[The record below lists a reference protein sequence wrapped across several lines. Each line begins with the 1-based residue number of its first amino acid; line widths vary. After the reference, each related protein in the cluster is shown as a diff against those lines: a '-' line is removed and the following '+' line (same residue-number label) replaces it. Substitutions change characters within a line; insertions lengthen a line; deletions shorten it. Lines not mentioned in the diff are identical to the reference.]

1 MAAHTKSKQLY
12 SWWWDSHISPKNSK
26 WLQEN
31 LTDMDSNVAKMIK
44 LIEEDADSFARRA
57 EMYYKRRPE
66 LMKLVEEFYRAYR
79 ALAER
84 YDHATGVIRQ
94 VQKSNPDAFPNQ
106 SQFGICDDSP
116 AGSVADGEPR
126 TPDLPSIRAF
136 MDQDE
141 LEKDDHGVSPS
152 HFYTAKRSG
161 GLTDEADSVV
171 SRKGSKHSNDL
182 FRSGEGMGRVRK
194 GLNFQD
200 SGGKTNGSDDSRAQV
215 SSDSDRMAKA
225 EQEILTLKNA
235 LAKLEAE
242 KEADLRQ
249 YQQSM
254 ERLTSLESE
263 VSRAKED
270 SLGLSDRASKAE
282 EEAQTLKDNLAK
294 LEAERETNFLQY
306 QQCQDKISNLEKNA
320 SLAEQNIEEAN
331 ERATKAETEVQSLKE
346 DLARLD
352 AEKEAALVQY
362 TQCLDRI
369 SDMEC
374 KLLQA
379 EEDARTY
386 RKRAEKAEEEV
397 ESLKQASAKL
407 AEENEATALRFQQC
421 LDTIQSLE
429 HKLACA
435 EEETQRL
442 HSMIDDGMSKLK
454 GAEEKCIVLERSN
467 QTMHVDL
474 EALAQKM
481 AAQNDELT
489 EKQKELGRLWT
500 CVQEEHLRFVEA
512 ETAFQTLQNLHSQS
526 QEELRSLGAE
536 LQKRVQI
543 LEELEARN
551 NSLQAE
557 VRQVKLESKNLSE
570 INLSSAL
577 TIQNLQGEMSSK
589 RELIEKLEAEIEL
602 RVDQRNAL
610 QQEIYCLKEELN
622 DITKNHRTVMEQ
634 VESVGLHPESLSSSV
649 KDMQNDNAKLKEAC
663 ESSKSEKLELLEK
676 LEVMEK
682 LVEKNAFL
690 ENSLSDLNVE
700 LEGAKKMV
708 KKLEETCQSI
718 VGEKSTLI
726 SEKAALI
733 SDLETVTNDSK
744 KLIEKNNILETSLLD
759 ANSELD
765 RLGEKTNSLEALCL
779 LLENQKS
786 DLATVK
792 ASLTSQLEV
801 TQKRLE
807 DLDRSH
813 GSLEERHSS
822 LENEKQSMLLEV
834 KELQVCLETEKQEHA
849 LFAQQSESQMA
860 SMKSQIILLQEET
873 QHTKK
878 DHEEELDKAINA
890 QIEIFV
896 LQRCIQDLEE
906 NNSSLLLECK
916 NLLGVTKCSE
926 ELISKLEH
934 EKLDQKKEVKSLY
947 DQLETLRLGLHM
959 TSKVLG
965 LDINL
970 GQKDEAAL
978 MKQLVN
984 KLEETQELLFKMQD
998 ENQHLYI
1005 EKSVIST
1012 LLAELQAEVANL
1024 VMNNN
1029 SLDKK
1034 LKTSAEQLLILKS
1047 ETQEL
1052 AELNEQLR
1060 LKTVDGEHKEGVLRA
1075 ELNVQHAQLSE
1086 LQEACKKVESENCNL
1101 STKYTC
1107 LMKSFT
1113 DLGEDKS
1120 NLEEEMCAVFAQT
1133 VSQSTLSLLFKNV
1146 IDDKF
1151 VEINV
1156 LRENIDKV
1164 HHANNVL
1171 KETVKTLEG
1180 QLDQLAILEN
1190 DKEQLHN
1197 ELEDLKSK
1205 YEKVEAVRASQEK
1218 QLINL
1223 STDYDQQSRE
1233 VSSIRSVKDKV
1244 ESELCNLLAELED
1257 MKSKYEKVEVVRA
1270 SQEKQ
1275 LINLSEDY
1283 DQQSREVNSI
1293 RDLKNKAESEL
1304 CKLRR
1309 ELVESTDRESTL
1321 NNELRKAA
1329 NDAELWESQAVAL
1342 LGELQVSAIR
1352 EGLFECKVQELIE
1365 ACQSFEER
1373 INSRDADIGELKER
1387 MNTLESANGDLKC
1400 KMSACIPAFVSLMD
1414 SIKSLE
1420 KHALPHATVPEVKKH
1435 QPENAPS
1442 QLQDRSFEKRNED
1455 ETTMFLDLQE
1465 LHKRIR
1471 TVENAVKEKER
1482 LIMLESTTANSK
1494 LEAAMKEIED
1504 LKSRTSL
1511 EVEGSRRDKH
1521 KKSQKNDQRQ
1531 TQEITEEGSEVMT
1544 KDIIL
1549 DQVSECS
1556 SHRIFR
1562 RNAAK
1567 TDDSMLEI
1575 WEAADQG
1582 GSIDMT
1588 MENTHEG
1595 SSVSGRKKHNRD
1607 HPSAESLFE
1616 KEVSMDRLEKNSRR
1630 FSGSS
1635 QEANGRKILERLDS
1649 DVQKLTNLQI
1659 VVQDLKRKVQVD
1671 EKTKTGKGIEFD
1683 SVKEELDESE
1693 DRIMNLFEMNR
1704 KLVKS
1709 IETESPSLAL
1719 DEEKSSARKRKISE
1733 HARRESEKI
1742 GRLQLELQK
1751 LQFLLLKL
1759 DNSNKSI
1766 RAKSKA
1772 HERTPSVQLSDYLY
1786 GGTRMA
1792 PKTPKRKKSHFC
1804 SCMHQP
1810 MTRGD

>member
-1 MAAHTKSKQLY
+1 MAAQAKSKRMY

-57 EMYYKRRPE
+57 EMYYKKRPE

-94 VQKSNPDAFPNQ
+94 AHQA
-106 SQFGICDDSP
+106 QFGISDDSP
-116 AGSVADGEPR
+116 ASAVTDGEPR

-141 LEKDDHGVSPS
+141 LEKDDLGVSPS
-152 HFYTAKRSG
+152 HFYTAKRSS
-161 GLTDEADSVV
+161 GLMDEADSVI
-171 SRKGSKHSNDL
+171 SRNGSKNFNDL
-182 FRSGEGMGRVRK
+182 FGSGEGMGRVRK

-200 SGGKTNGSDDSRAQV
+200 SGEKERGGKTNGSDDGRSQV
-215 SSDSDRMAKA
+215 SFDSDRMVKA

-254 ERLTSLESE
+254 EKLTSLESE

-270 SLGLSDRASKAE
+270 SLGLDERASKAE
-282 EEAQTLKDNLAK
+282 EEAETLKENLAK
-294 LEAERETNFLQY
+294 LEAERETTFLQY

-320 SLAEQNIEEAN
+320 SLAEQNMVELS
-331 ERATKAETEVQSLKE
+331 ERATKAETEALSLKE
-346 DLARLD
+346 DLAKLD

-369 SDMEC
+369 SDIES

-379 EEDARTY
+379 EEDARTF
-386 RKRAEKAEEEV
+386 RKRADKAEEEV
-397 ESLKQASAKL
+397 ESLKQALAKL

-442 HSMIDDGMSKLK
+442 NSLIDDGNSKLK
-454 GAEEKCIVLERSN
+454 GVEDKCLVLERSN
-467 QTMHVDL
+467 QAMHGDL
-474 EALAQKM
+474 EALAQKT
-481 AAQNDELT
+481 AAQNEELT
-489 EKQKELGRLWT
+489 EKQNELGRLWA

-526 QEELRSLGAE
+526 QDELRSLGAD

-543 LEELEARN
+543 LEDLEACN

-557 VRQVKLESKNLSE
+557 VRQVKLENKSLSE
-570 INLSSAL
+570 VNLSSAL
-577 TIQNLQGEMSSK
+577 TVQTLQGEMSSL
-589 RELIEKLEAEIEL
+589 RELIEKLEAEIQL

-622 DITKNHRTVMEQ
+622 GISKNHQTVIEQ
-634 VESVGLHPESLSSSV
+634 LESVGLHPESLSSSV

-663 ESSKSEKLELLEK
+663 ESTKSEKLALLEK
-676 LEVMEK
+676 LEVMER
-682 LVEKNAFL
+682 LMEKNVLL
-690 ENSLSDLNVE
+690 ETSLSDLNVE
-700 LEGAKKMV
+700 LEGARKMV
-708 KKLEETCQSI
+708 KNLEETCESLL
-718 VGEKSTLI
+718 GEKSTLI

-733 SDLETVTNDSK
+733 SQLKTVINDSE
-744 KLIEKNNILETSLLD
+744 KLIEKNNILETSLLG

-765 RLGEKTNSLEALCL
+765 RLRAKTNNLEALCL

-786 DLATVK
+786 DLETLK

-801 TQKRLE
+801 NQKRLE

-822 LENEKQSMLLEV
+822 LENEKKSMLLEV

-849 LFAQQSESQMA
+849 LLAQRSESQMA
-860 SMKSQIILLQEET
+860 SMTSQVNLLHEET
-873 QHTKK
+873 QRTKK
-878 DHEEELDKAINA
+878 DHNEELDKVITA

-896 LQRCIQDLEE
+896 LQKCIHDLEQ

-916 NLLGVTKCSE
+916 KLLGATKCSE
-926 ELISKLEH
+926 EQISKLES
-934 EKLDQKKEVKSLY
+934 EKLELKKEVKCLD
-947 DQLETLRLGLHM
+947 DQLETLRLGLHR
-959 TSKVLG
+959 TSKLLG

-978 MKQLVN
+978 MNQLVN
-984 KLEETQELLFKMQD
+984 KIEETQELQFKMLD
-998 ENQHLYI
+998 ENQLLSI

-1012 LLAELQAEVANL
+1012 LLAERQAEVANL

-1029 SLDKK
+1029 SLDMK

-1047 ETQEL
+1047 ESQEL
-1052 AELNEQLR
+1052 AELNKQLR
-1060 LKTVDGEHKEGVLRA
+1060 LKTIDGEHKEEVLRA
-1075 ELNVQHAQLSE
+1075 ELKVQHAQLSD
-1086 LQEACKKVESENCNL
+1086 LREACKKVEKENCNL
-1101 STKYTC
+1101 STNYKC
-1107 LMKSFT
+1107 LMKSFA

-1120 NLEEEMCAVFAQT
+1120 SLEEEMCAVFVET
-1133 VSQSTLSLLFKNV
+1133 VSQSTLSVIFKNV
-1146 IDDKF
+1146 IDEKSL
-1151 VEINV
+1151 EIKV
-1156 LRENIDKV
+1156 LCENIDKV
-1164 HHANNVL
+1164 DHANNAL

-1180 QLDQLAILEN
+1180 QLVILEKE
-1190 DKEQLHN
+1190 KEQLHN
-1197 ELEDLKSK
+1197 ELEELKSK
-1205 YEKVEAVRASQEK
+1205 YVEVEVIRASQE
-1218 QLINL
+1218 
-1223 STDYDQQSRE
+1223 
-1233 VSSIRSVKDKV
+1233 
-1244 ESELCNLLAELED
+1244 
-1257 MKSKYEKVEVVRA
+1257 M
-1270 SQEKQ
+1270 Q

-1283 DQQSREVNSI
+1283 DQRSKEVNSM
-1293 RDLKNKAESEL
+1293 RDVKDKVETEL
-1304 CKLRR
+1304 GKLRD
-1309 ELVESTDRESTL
+1309 ELVESMNRESTV
-1321 NNELRKAA
+1321 NNELRKTT
-1329 NDAELWESQAVAL
+1329 NDAELWESQASTL

-1352 EGLFECKVQELIE
+1352 EGLFECKIHELIE
-1365 ACQSFEER
+1365 ACQSFEDR
-1373 INSRDADIGELKER
+1373 LLSRDADIGGLKER
-1387 MNTLESANGDLKC
+1387 ASTLESANGDLKC
-1400 KMSACIPAFVSLMD
+1400 KMSACIPAFLSLMD

-1420 KHALPHATVPEVKKH
+1420 KHVLSQATVPEIQKN
-1435 QPENAPS
+1435 QPEDAAS
-1442 QLQDRSFEKRNED
+1442 QLQDRSLEQTKEED
-1455 ETTMFLDLQE
+1455 QTAMFMDLQE

-1471 TVENAVKEKER
+1471 AVENAVKEKER
-1482 LIMLESTTANSK
+1482 LIMLESTAANSK
-1494 LEAAMKEIED
+1494 LEAALREIED
-1504 LKSRTSL
+1504 FKSRTSF
-1511 EVEGSRRDKH
+1511 EVEDSGRGKPVNH
-1521 KKSQKNDQRQ
+1521 KAGEKDVILQRQ

-1556 SHRIFR
+1556 SYRIMSR

-1575 WEAADQG
+1575 WEAADLG
-1582 GSIDMT
+1582 GSIDMSV
-1588 MENTHEG
+1588 EKTHQG
-1595 SSVSGRKKHNRD
+1595 TSSSVSGRKKHNRD
-1607 HPSAESLFE
+1607 NPSAESLFE
-1616 KEVSMDRLEKNSRR
+1616 REVSMDKLDNSRR
-1630 FSGSS
+1630 LSGSS

-1649 DVQKLTNLQI
+1649 DVQKLANLQI
-1659 VVQDLKRKVQVD
+1659 VVQDLKRKVEVD
-1671 EKTKTGKGIEFD
+1671 EKTKKGKGIQFD
-1683 SVKEELDESE
+1683 TVKEQLDEQE
-1693 DRIMNLFEMNR
+1693 DDIMKRLEMNR
-1704 KLVKS
+1704 KLTKR
-1709 IETESPSLAL
+1709 IETESPSLVL
-1719 DEEKSSARKRKISE
+1719 DEKSIASKKKISE
-1733 HARRESEKI
+1733 QARRESEKI

-1751 LQFLLLKL
+1751 IQFLLLKL
-1759 DNSNKSI
+1759 DDANKSN
-1766 RAKSKA
+1766 RSNSKA
-1772 HERTPSVQLSDYLY
+1772 PARTPSVLLRDYLY
-1786 GGTRMA
+1786 GGGRTI
-1792 PKTPKRKKSHFC
+1792 PKTPKKKKSHFC

-1810 MTRGD
+1810 VTRGD